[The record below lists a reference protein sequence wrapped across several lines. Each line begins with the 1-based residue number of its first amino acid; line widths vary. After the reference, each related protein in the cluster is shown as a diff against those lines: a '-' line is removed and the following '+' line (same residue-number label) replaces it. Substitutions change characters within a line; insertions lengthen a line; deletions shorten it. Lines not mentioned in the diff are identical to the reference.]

1 MELFEYIDLLR
12 QPFDIFYT
20 NSVQSRLHWHYYSEI
35 LYVKKGSILLIC
47 NERRF
52 LLEAD
57 DLCYIY
63 PMHLHEIQKGNDEE
77 VCYAVIKFDI
87 HTIHIPK
94 AYIQK
99 MFDYFV
105 RRASDEDHCILV
117 KNLSAQDEPTVR
129 CIGLTVEEYTKKQD
143 FYMLQIQANIFSI
156 LIAMS
161 RMCSQKPPLPQNG
174 RSDRTVSF
182 SHILEYIDVH
192 SAEHIEIREL
202 AEKCHLSYSHF
213 ARLFREQYG
222 RSCKEYI
229 TYIRLNKADE
239 LLMHTD
245 YDIAY
250 IANETGFFDSSHF
263 ICAYKKWKGITPRQ
277 QRLIYAGS
285 RSER

>member
-20 NSVQSRLHWHYYSEI
+20 DSVHSPLHWHYYSEI
-35 LYVKKGSILLIC
+35 LYIRRGSIQLIC

-52 LLEAD
+52 LLETD
-57 DLCYIY
+57 DICYIY
-63 PMHLHEIQKGNDEE
+63 PMHLHEIQKVNDAE

-99 MFDYFV
+99 LFDYFV
-105 RRASDEDHCILV
+105 RRTSDEDHCIIV
-117 KNLSAQDEPTVR
+117 KNFSAQNAPAAH
-129 CIGLTVEEYTKKQD
+129 CIDLTVGEYKKKHD
-143 FYMLQIQANIFSI
+143 FYMLQVQANIFSI

-161 RMCSQKPPLPQNG
+161 RLCSKKPLILQN
-174 RSDRTVSF
+174 RHTDNMVSF
-182 SHILEYIDVH
+182 YHILEYIDVH
-192 SAEHIEIREL
+192 SAENIEIREL
-202 AEKCHLSYSHF
+202 ADKCHISYSHF

-263 ICAYKKWKGITPRQ
+263 IRAYKKWKGITPKQ
-277 QRLIYAGS
+277 QRMIYGDI
-285 RSER
+285 RP